1 MSDELSTDEVIDQL
15 AGESN
20 DANINDFTDFN
31 DVDISDISSEE
42 GGEEST
48 PQESVSEDGEQDT
61 KSTDDGT
68 DEKEKL
74 ELDETKEESKET
86 KMLSATFE
94 DKSIEINPETK
105 FKHVVDGKEVEVTA
119 QELLNDFSGQ
129 KSWNQKFSE
138 LGEEKKTFTNEKNVF
153 ESQKNELVGNVNS
166 FVDAVQKD
174 DPVRALESLATLA
187 GSNPVELREYFI
199 DMMRDQAI
207 KYVQLSPEQ
216 QKELD
221 MQVKSKYHED
231 RSAHLEET
239 INSQN
244 AHVELTNQITGL
256 QRKYDISDEELVKM
270 HDELKDKSELS
281 LEALE
286 KTMISNVSQGK
297 ASTLLDQVDPSL
309 KEKEGYV
316 EQVSSF
322 MQQNPDLKDEE
333 VLESIK
339 DAIKV
344 TTKPEVKTSSKESA
358 STQLKNKLGKT
369 SKESTNSQQSE
380 DDDLDDVVD
389 FDEVVI

>member
-1 MSDELSTDEVIDQL
+1 M
-15 AGESN
+15 
-20 DANINDFTDFN
+20 
-31 DVDISDISSEE
+31 
-42 GGEEST
+42 
-48 PQESVSEDGEQDT
+48 
-61 KSTDDGT
+61 
-68 DEKEKL
+68 KL
-74 ELDETKEESKET
+74 KEESKET

-231 RSAHLEET
+231 RST
-239 INSQN
+239 FRGN
-244 AHVELTNQITGL
+244 
-256 QRKYDISDEELVKM
+256 Y
-270 HDELKDKSELS
+270 
-281 LEALE
+281 
-286 KTMISNVSQGK
+286 
-297 ASTLLDQVDPSL
+297 
-309 KEKEGYV
+309 
-316 EQVSSF
+316 
-322 MQQNPDLKDEE
+322 
-333 VLESIK
+333 
-339 DAIKV
+339 
-344 TTKPEVKTSSKESA
+344 
-358 STQLKNKLGKT
+358 
-369 SKESTNSQQSE
+369 
-380 DDDLDDVVD
+380 
-389 FDEVVI
+389 

>member
-1 MSDELSTDEVIDQL
+1 MKI
-15 AGESN
+15 
-20 DANINDFTDFN
+20 
-31 DVDISDISSEE
+31 
-42 GGEEST
+42 
-48 PQESVSEDGEQDT
+48 
-61 KSTDDGT
+61 
-68 DEKEKL
+68 
-74 ELDETKEESKET
+74 
-86 KMLSATFE
+86 
-94 DKSIEINPETK
+94 
-105 FKHVVDGKEVEVTA
+105 
-119 QELLNDFSGQ
+119 
-129 KSWNQKFSE
+129 
-138 LGEEKKTFTNEKNVF
+138 
-153 ESQKNELVGNVNS
+153 
-166 FVDAVQKD
+166 AV
-174 DPVRALESLATLA
+174 
-187 GSNPVELREYFI
+187 
-199 DMMRDQAI
+199 
-207 KYVQLSPEQ
+207 
-216 QKELD
+216 
-221 MQVKSKYHED
+221 
-231 RSAHLEET
+231 HLEET

-358 STQLKNKLGKT
+358 STQLKK
-369 SKESTNSQQSE
+369 
-380 DDDLDDVVD
+380 
-389 FDEVVI
+389 